1 MTSLSE
7 LIEKISPDHQT
18 LAQSGWW
25 QGEVTQV
32 DLENLLLDIWPVL
45 QGLHDQNRVY
55 GLFSLEA
62 ILLDRAGRAHL
73 LPLSEG
79 QLQQLQ
85 AKNEFI
91 AGYAAFEQHAADPGW
106 PIGPWTDVYGLGMVL
121 RSMILKQAPESAIK
135 RMVKD
140 DLPPLSGH
148 VHGGVF
154 SRRFLR
160 AIDCAT
166 ILEPEVRTR
175 SMNELVVAMG
185 LADVS
190 EIRAATPEKVMP
202 VAPPVSVS
210 PTQAVAGPQ
219 NPEPAPVPSFVA
231 ATEQENQDP
240 PARKIVL
247 QERKRGPAWGLIAL
261 VLAAAAAGV
270 YLYTGQEAE
279 QSAIAGM
286 ETGKESEQT
295 RTASANMVQP
305 KDPGEG
311 NRPPQPLWKTQEE
324 AVVKALTQAETM
336 ANTIAGTASET
347 LDKAVNEV
355 VNQSVNDAVSSAR
368 PMAENNVDEV
378 AAMITA
384 TDNTLPEP
392 LPEPVSGAGQ
402 QAQMP
407 AGDTSGIISE
417 VSNNSQEIAGITWQ
431 PSGGRTQEAPVTL
444 AEQPAPATET
454 IERQEQE
461 RQEQER
467 INQEQLALQEQKR
480 LEAERLAQEER
491 RKEQERAASMAVVNL
506 SIQPWGDVYVDGRRR
521 GASPPLRSLRLSPG
535 THTIEIRNGNLP
547 SHVVTVELKS
557 QQNTTVSHQ
566 F

>member
-7 LIEKISPDHQT
+7 LIKQISPDCQT

-45 QGLHDQNRVY
+45 QGLHDQHRVY
-55 GLFSLEA
+55 GLFSLET

-73 LPLSEG
+73 LSLSEG

-85 AKNEFI
+85 ANNEFI
-91 AGYAAFEQHAADPGW
+91 AGYAAFEQHTADPGW

-121 RSMILKQAPESAIK
+121 RSMILKQAPVSAIK

-140 DLPPLSGH
+140 DLPPLSGQMQ
-148 VHGGVF
+148 GGGF

-175 SMNELVVAMG
+175 SLNELVVAMG
-185 LADVS
+185 LADAS
-190 EIRAATPEKVMP
+190 EIRAVLPEKVMP
-202 VAPPVSVS
+202 VAQPVSVS
-210 PTQAVAGPQ
+210 PTQAVAAPQ
-219 NPEPAPVPSFVA
+219 SLEPAPVLSSVA
-231 ATEQENQDP
+231 ATGQKNQDP

-247 QERKRGPAWGLIAL
+247 PERKRGPARGLVAL

-270 YLYTGQEAE
+270 YFYTGQEAE
-279 QSAIAGM
+279 QSAIAGT
-286 ETGKESEQT
+286 ETGKEPEQT
-295 RTASANMVQP
+295 RTAAANMVQV

-324 AVVKALTQAETM
+324 AVVKAMAQAETM
-336 ANTIAGTASET
+336 ANTIAGTVSET
-347 LDKAVNEV
+347 LDKAVNETLDKTV
-355 VNQSVNDAVSSAR
+355 NEAVNQSVNDPVSSAHS
-368 PMAENNVDEV
+368 MAENNADEV

-384 TDNTLPEP
+384 TGNTLPE
-392 LPEPVSGAGQ
+392 LVPEAGQ
-402 QAQMP
+402 QAQML
-407 AGDTSGIISE
+407 AVDTS
-417 VSNNSQEIAGITWQ
+417 
-431 PSGGRTQEAPVTL
+431 
-444 AEQPAPATET
+444 AEQPATET
-454 IERQEQE
+454 IERQEQERQEQE

-491 RKEQERAASMAVVNL
+491 RKEQERASLAVVNL

-557 QQNTTVSHQ
+557 QQNTTVRHQ

>member
-7 LIEKISPDHQT
+7 LIEKISPDYQT

-190 EIRAATPEKVMP
+190 EIRAATLEKVMP

-210 PTQAVAGPQ
+210 PTQAVAGPK

-231 ATEQENQDP
+231 ATEQENQGP

-247 QERKRGPAWGLIAL
+247 QEHKRGPAWGLIAL

-324 AVVKALTQAETM
+324 AVIKALTQAETM

-392 LPEPVSGAGQ
+392 VSEAGQ

-431 PSGGRTQEAPVTL
+431 PSGRTQEAPVTL

>member
-7 LIEKISPDHQT
+7 LIEQISPDYQT

-219 NPEPAPVPSFVA
+219 NPEPAPVPSSVA

-247 QERKRGPAWGLIAL
+247 QERKRGPVWGLIAL
-261 VLAAAAAGV
+261 VLAAASAGV

-392 LPEPVSGAGQ
+392 VSEAGQ

-431 PSGGRTQEAPVTL
+431 PSGRTQEAPVTL

>member
-7 LIEKISPDHQT
+7 LIEKISPDYQT

-219 NPEPAPVPSFVA
+219 NPEPAPVPSSVA

-247 QERKRGPAWGLIAL
+247 QERKRGPAWGLITL

-392 LPEPVSGAGQ
+392 LPEPVSEAGQ

-431 PSGGRTQEAPVTL
+431 PSGRTQEAPVTL